1 MQQLEGEGL
10 KEMVINRFKQ
20 LQEWLK
26 PNPADNTL
34 VIGLKMIY
42 KVLAVLVLIAVSP
55 ILLVVL
61 TGLKTLAQAMHFS
74 ARL

>member
-26 PNPADNTL
+26 PNPADNAL

-42 KVLAVLVLIAVSP
+42 KILAVLGLIAVSP
-55 ILLVVL
+55 ILLVL
-61 TGLKTLAQAMHFS
+61 LAFVFFAAF
-74 ARL
+74 

>member
-10 KEMVINRFKQ
+10 TEMVINRFKQ

-26 PNPADNTL
+26 PNPANNTL

-42 KVLAVLVLIAVSP
+42 KVLAVLGLIVVSP

-61 TGLKTLAQAMHFS
+61 AFIFFAAF
-74 ARL
+74 

>member
-10 KEMVINRFKQ
+10 TEMVINRFKQ

-26 PNPADNTL
+26 PNPANNAL

-42 KVLAVLVLIAVSP
+42 KVLAVPGLIVVSP
-55 ILLVVL
+55 VLLVVL
-61 TGLKTLAQAMHFS
+61 TFIFFAAF
-74 ARL
+74 

>member
-10 KEMVINRFKQ
+10 KEMAINRFKQ

-26 PNPADNTL
+26 SNPADNTL

-42 KVLAVLVLIAVSP
+42 KVLAVRGLIAVSP

-61 TGLKTLAQAMHFS
+61 AFIFFAAL
-74 ARL
+74 

>member
-61 TGLKTLAQAMHFS
+61 AFIFFDAF
-74 ARL
+74 

>member
-10 KEMVINRFKQ
+10 KEMIINRFKQ

-34 VIGLKMIY
+34 VIGLKLIY
-42 KVLAVLVLIAVSP
+42 KVLAVLGLIAVSP

-61 TGLKTLAQAMHFS
+61 AFIFFTAF
-74 ARL
+74 

>member
-61 TGLKTLAQAMHFS
+61 AFIFFAAF
-74 ARL
+74 

>member
-61 TGLKTLAQAMHFS
+61 TFIFFAAF
-74 ARL
+74 

>member
-1 MQQLEGEGL
+1 
-10 KEMVINRFKQ
+10 MVINRFKQ

-42 KVLAVLVLIAVSP
+42 KVLAVLGLIAVSP

-61 TGLKTLAQAMHFS
+61 AFIFFAAF
-74 ARL
+74 

>member
-10 KEMVINRFKQ
+10 REMVINRFKQ

-61 TGLKTLAQAMHFS
+61 AFIFFAAF
-74 ARL
+74 

>member
-10 KEMVINRFKQ
+10 TEMVINRFKQ

-26 PNPADNTL
+26 PNPADNAL

-42 KVLAVLVLIAVSP
+42 KVLAVPGLIVVSP

-61 TGLKTLAQAMHFS
+61 TFIFFAAF
-74 ARL
+74 